1 MKIEKLVGQ
10 KIEKHLELGEESPKN
25 DVKVINTLVEN
36 IPTAIPVGPH
46 ILRTSGQTTN
56 GIYHLKPDNDNDNKD
71 NDFQYARENL
81 YDIIE
86 KGRDAMDELLEIAKA
101 EESPRAFEVFGQL
114 LKNMTDTQEKL
125 MELHRKKQIIEN
137 DGERQEVTK
146 AQNVT
151 NALFVGSTSE
161 LLKLVKRETKQ
172 NA

>member
-1 MKIEKLVGQ
+1 MKVEKLVEQ
-10 KIEKHLELGEESPKN
+10 RIEKHLELGEESLKN
-25 DVKVINTLVEN
+25 DVKNINATVEN
-36 IPTAIPVGPH
+36 VPTVID
-46 ILRTSGQTTN
+46 SN
-56 GIYHLKPDNDNDNKD
+56 ENKD

-86 KGRDAMDELLEIAKA
+86 KGRDAMEELLEIAKA

-114 LKNMTDTQEKL
+114 LKNMTDTQQTL
-125 MELHRKKQIIEN
+125 MELHQKKQKLEN
-137 DGERQEVTK
+137 DGDRQEVSR

-151 NALFVGSTSE
+151 NALFVGSTAD

>member
-1 MKIEKLVGQ
+1 MKNVDKVVENR
-10 KIEKHLELGEESPKN
+10 IEKHLDLVEHNKMYYTEDEVLNPSKVLPATIDGEE
-25 DVKVINTLVEN
+25 
-36 IPTAIPVGPH
+36 
-46 ILRTSGQTTN
+46 
-56 GIYHLKPDNDNDNKD
+56 KD
-71 NDFQYARENL
+71 TDFRYARENM
-81 YDIIE
+81 YHIIE
-86 KGRDAMDELLEIAKA
+86 RGRDAMDELLEIAKA

-151 NALFVGSTSE
+151 NALFVGSTAD

-172 NA
+172 ND

>member
-1 MKIEKLVGQ
+1 MKNVDKVVENR
-10 KIEKHLELGEESPKN
+10 IEKHLDLVEHNKTYYTEAGVLNTSVVLPTTIVDGEE
-25 DVKVINTLVEN
+25 
-36 IPTAIPVGPH
+36 
-46 ILRTSGQTTN
+46 
-56 GIYHLKPDNDNDNKD
+56 KD
-71 NDFQYARENL
+71 TDFRYARENM
-81 YDIIE
+81 YHIIE
-86 KGRDAMDELLEIAKA
+86 RGRDAMDELLEIAKA

-151 NALFVGSTSE
+151 NALFVGSTAD

-172 NA
+172 ND

>member
-1 MKIEKLVGQ
+1 MKNVDKVVENR
-10 KIEKHLELGEESPKN
+10 IEKHLDLVEHNKTYYTEAEVLNTSVDLPATIDGEE
-25 DVKVINTLVEN
+25 
-36 IPTAIPVGPH
+36 
-46 ILRTSGQTTN
+46 
-56 GIYHLKPDNDNDNKD
+56 KD
-71 NDFQYARENL
+71 TDFRYARENM
-81 YDIIE
+81 YHIIE
-86 KGRDAMDELLEIAKA
+86 RGRDAMDELLEIAKA

-151 NALFVGSTSE
+151 NALFVGSTAD

-172 NA
+172 ND

>member
-1 MKIEKLVGQ
+1 MKVEKLVEQ
-10 KIEKHLELGEESPKN
+10 RIEKHLELGEEISKN
-25 DVKVINTLVEN
+25 DVKVINATVEN
-36 IPTAIPVGPH
+36 VPVV
-46 ILRTSGQTTN
+46 IDSN
-56 GIYHLKPDNDNDNKD
+56 GNKD

-86 KGRDAMDELLEIAKA
+86 KGRDAMEELLEIAKA

-114 LKNMTDTQEKL
+114 LKNMTDTQQTL
-125 MELHRKKQIIEN
+125 MELHQKKQKLEN
-137 DGERQEVTK
+137 DGDRQEVSR

-151 NALFVGSTSE
+151 NALFVGSTAD

>member
-1 MKIEKLVGQ
+1 MKVEKLVEQ
-10 KIEKHLELGEESPKN
+10 RIEKHLELGEEISKN
-25 DVKVINTLVEN
+25 NVKVINAVEN
-36 IPTAIPVGPH
+36 VPVV
-46 ILRTSGQTTN
+46 IDSN
-56 GIYHLKPDNDNDNKD
+56 GNKD

-86 KGRDAMDELLEIAKA
+86 KGRDAMEELLEIAKA

-114 LKNMTDTQEKL
+114 LKNMTDTQSTL
-125 MELHRKKQIIEN
+125 MELHQKKQKLEN
-137 DGERQEVTK
+137 DGDRQEVTR

-151 NALFVGSTSE
+151 NALFVGSTAD

>member
-1 MKIEKLVGQ
+1 MKNVDKVVENR
-10 KIEKHLELGEESPKN
+10 IEKHLDLVEHNKTYYTEAEVLNTSEVLPAIIDGEE
-25 DVKVINTLVEN
+25 
-36 IPTAIPVGPH
+36 
-46 ILRTSGQTTN
+46 
-56 GIYHLKPDNDNDNKD
+56 KD
-71 NDFQYARENL
+71 TDFRYARENM
-81 YDIIE
+81 YHIIE
-86 KGRDAMDELLEIAKA
+86 RGRDAMDELLEIAKA

-151 NALFVGSTSE
+151 NALFVGSTAD

-172 NA
+172 ND

>member
-1 MKIEKLVGQ
+1 MKDVDKVVENR
-10 KIEKHLELGEESPKN
+10 IEKHL
-25 DVKVINTLVEN
+25 DLVEHN
-36 IPTAIPVGPH
+36 KTYYTETE
-46 ILRTSGQTTN
+46 ILPAVTTTSEEE
-56 GIYHLKPDNDNDNKD
+56 KD
-71 NDFQYARENL
+71 TDFRYARENM
-81 YDIIE
+81 YHIIE
-86 KGRDAMDELLEIAKA
+86 RGRDAMDELLEIAKA

-151 NALFVGSTSE
+151 NALFVGSTAD

>member
-1 MKIEKLVGQ
+1 MKVEKLVEQ
-10 KIEKHLELGEESPKN
+10 RIEKHLELGEKSPKS
-25 DVKVINTLVEN
+25 DIKVINAVEN
-36 IPTAIPVGPH
+36 VPTVID
-46 ILRTSGQTTN
+46 SN
-56 GIYHLKPDNDNDNKD
+56 ENKD

-86 KGRDAMDELLEIAKA
+86 KGRDAMEELLEIAKA

-114 LKNMTDTQEKL
+114 LKNMTDAQQTL
-125 MELHRKKQIIEN
+125 MELHQKKQKLEN
-137 DGERQEVTK
+137 DGDRQEVSR

-151 NALFVGSTSE
+151 NALFVGSTAD

>member
-1 MKIEKLVGQ
+1 MKVEKLVEQ
-10 KIEKHLELGEESPKN
+10 RIEKHLELGEDVPKH
-25 DVKVINTLVEN
+25 DVKVINPTVEN
-36 IPTAIPVGPH
+36 VPTVID
-46 ILRTSGQTTN
+46 SN
-56 GIYHLKPDNDNDNKD
+56 GNKD

-86 KGRDAMDELLEIAKA
+86 KGRDAMEELLEIAKA

-114 LKNMTDTQEKL
+114 LKNMTDTQSTL
-125 MELHRKKQIIEN
+125 MELHQKKQKLEN
-137 DGERQEVTK
+137 DGDRQEVTR

-151 NALFVGSTSE
+151 NALFVGSTAD

>member
-1 MKIEKLVGQ
+1 MKVEKIVEQ
-10 KIEKHLELGEESPKN
+10 RIEKHLELGEEISKN
-25 DVKVINTLVEN
+25 DVKVINAVEN
-36 IPTAIPVGPH
+36 VPVV
-46 ILRTSGQTTN
+46 IDSN
-56 GIYHLKPDNDNDNKD
+56 GNKD

-86 KGRDAMDELLEIAKA
+86 KGRDAMEELLEIAKA

-114 LKNMTDTQEKL
+114 LKNMTDTQQTL
-125 MELHRKKQIIEN
+125 MELHQKKQKLEN
-137 DGERQEVTK
+137 DGDRQEVSR

-151 NALFVGSTSE
+151 NALFVGSTAD